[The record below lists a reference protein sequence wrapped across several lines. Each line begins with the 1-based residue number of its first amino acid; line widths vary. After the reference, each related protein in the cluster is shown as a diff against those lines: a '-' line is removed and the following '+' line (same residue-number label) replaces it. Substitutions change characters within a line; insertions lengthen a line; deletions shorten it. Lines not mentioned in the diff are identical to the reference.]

1 MDATKTLADVDALAE
16 LITRACGPRSLSEFS
31 RACGISP
38 AQLSRVKSGICRPSK
53 KLCFKMA
60 SEHYAKEMG
69 LSSDEFLKAA
79 GYNPDEIEGTKD
91 FEQVASLQ
99 NETIALGIISKYLME
114 RGGTYQLLPMGEN
127 REVDFAFLVSND
139 STKVR
144 WEFVTNFSQVRF
156 DTSVRMSAYYYNLG
170 RLLSF
175 KPKVDVQYTVLMDD
189 EALFDQVTTGVN
201 QNQVLANVSVA
212 LIDFSKMMIRKEVIW
227 GRNSEYLKLSAYK
240 N

>member
-1 MDATKTLADVDALAE
+1 MDATNTLADVDALAE
-16 LITRACGPRSLSEFS
+16 LITRACGPRSLSEYG

-60 SEHYAKEMG
+60 SEHYAKAMG
-69 LSSDEFLKAA
+69 LSSDEFLKVA

-99 NETIALGIISKYLME
+99 KETIALGIISKYLME
-114 RGGTYQLLPMGEN
+114 RGGTYQLLPMDETK
-127 REVDFAFLVSND
+127 EVDFAFLVSQY

-144 WEFVTNFSQVRF
+144 WEFVANFSQVRF
-156 DTSVRMSAYYYNLG
+156 DTAVRKNAYYYNLG

-175 KPKVDVQYTVLMDD
+175 KPQVDVQYTVLMDD

-201 QNQVLANVSVA
+201 HNQVLANVSVA
-212 LIDFSKMMIRKEVIW
+212 LIDFSKMMIRKEVMW
-227 GRNSEYLKLSAYK
+227 GQDSECMKLSAYL

>member
-1 MDATKTLADVDALAE
+1 MSATKTSVNVEALAE
-16 LITRACGPRSLSEFS
+16 LITRACGPRSLSEYS

-38 AQLSRVKSGICRPSK
+38 AQLSRVKSGVCRPSK

-69 LSSDEFLKAA
+69 LSSYKFLKAA
-79 GYNPDEIEGTKD
+79 GYNPDEIEGTRD

-99 NETIALGIISKYLME
+99 NETIALGIISKYLLE
-114 RGGTYQLLPMGEN
+114 KGGTYQLLPLGED
-127 REVDFAFLVSND
+127 REVDFAFLISNN

-144 WEFVTNFSQVRF
+144 WKFVTNFSQVRI
-156 DTSVRMSAYYYNLG
+156 DTAVRMSAYYYNLG

-175 KPKVDVQYTVLMDD
+175 KPEVDVQYTVLMDD
-189 EALFDQVTTGVN
+189 EALFDQVRLGVN

-212 LIDFSKMMIRKEVIW
+212 LIDFSKIMIKKEVTW
-227 GRNSEYLKLSAYK
+227 GQNSESLKLLTDK